1 MDIKTF
7 AVEEWMNTHEMEA
20 VHNIAET
27 CVDSLTVEELLELS
41 GEKERILEKIL
52 STRLTYG
59 FIPGTPRLREL
70 LAGLYE
76 NAGEGNLLVTSGGIS
91 ANFLALYTLVRPG
104 DKVVCVAPT
113 YQQLYSVPESF
124 GADVRLLQLRPEKDF
139 LPDPEELERLAADG
153 LDLLVLNNPNN
164 PTGALMEE
172 RHLKE
177 IIGIAEKHDAWVLCD
192 EAYRGLEHE
201 IGVGVPS
208 VVDLYE
214 KAVAT
219 GSMSKVFSLAGLR
232 LGWVCGPEGF
242 IVDCFHHRD
251 YTTISCG
258 RIDEILAVTA
268 LENRGKLLDRNRTI
282 VRESVAIVDEWVKSE
297 ERIDWVKPRAGTTA
311 FLSYDYDIPS
321 EEFCI
326 GLFRMNG
333 TFLVPGKCFDREYWL
348 RIGYAYGKETLKKG
362 LQGFSAWLRKLEEE
376 GVGPRP

>member
-41 GEKERILEKIL
+41 GEKEKILEKIL
-52 STRLTYG
+52 ATRLTYG

-70 LAGLYE
+70 LTELYGNAKPE
-76 NAGEGNLLVTSGGIS
+76 NILVTSGGIS

-104 DKVVCVAPT
+104 DRVVCVAPT

-124 GADVRLLQLRPEKDF
+124 GADVKLLPLRPEKGF
-139 LPDPEELERLAADG
+139 LPDPKELERLASNG
-153 LDLLVLNNPNN
+153 LDLVVLNNPNN
-164 PTGALMEE
+164 PTGALMDEK
-172 RHLKE
+172 HLKE
-177 IIGIAEKHDAWVLCD
+177 IVGIAKKKGAWILCD
-192 EAYRGLEHE
+192 EAYRGLEHDPE
-201 IGVGVPS
+201 DSVPS

-232 LGWVCGPEGF
+232 LGWVSGPEEF
-242 IVDCFHHRD
+242 ITDCFHHRD

-258 RIDEILAVTA
+258 RIDEVLAVTA
-268 LENRGKLLDRNRTI
+268 LEKRKKLLERNRKI
-282 VRESVAIVDEWVKSE
+282 VTESVAIVDEWVKRE
-297 ERIDWVKPRAGTTA
+297 ERVDWVKPRAGTTA

-362 LQGFSAWLRKLEEE
+362 LDGLSAWLRELEKQ
-376 GVGPRP
+376 GVGRRP